1 MKLAF
6 ATSVLLTLPL
16 LGCGG
21 SGSGTTT
28 LTTDVCSEL
37 SSDTF
42 SCTTM
47 LQDMTTVAQQTVTT
61 VKTSIE
67 QLDSDVAAYCLAQDS
82 ASLDTAQAQWKTT
95 MAAVQKME
103 VMQFDAIATERNQF
117 YNWPSNDT
125 CKVDLQIASDPN
137 ADITGVATGRR
148 GLNAVE
154 YILFEADTL
163 QSCETFSAVQEWVA
177 ATPEANRKQARC
189 DYAKVV
195 TSDLVVRTAALQ
207 TELSTLDLATKL
219 ESMQLAANSISDAL
233 FYVDKQTK
241 DAKLTAA
248 LPQTTDGE
256 FKATSLESQFAHISK
271 EHMKNNLLGAK
282 AIFTAND
289 QTGFEDYLIAAGQ
302 QEIATNMI
310 SALDAALANLDAIDG
325 DFFTAVSSAS
335 DQAACINT
343 TDYVAA
349 DSDIIKLCALQKNIK
364 AFTDLLKEDFV
375 MVLKFTKPA
384 AADGD
389 ND

>member
-6 ATSVLLTLPL
+6 ATSVLLTLSL
-16 LGCGG
+16 TGCGG
-21 SGSGTTT
+21 SGASSTT
-28 LTTDVCSEL
+28 LTTDVCKEL

-42 SCTTM
+42 SCNTM
-47 LQDMTTVAQQTVTT
+47 LQDMTSVAQQTVTT
-61 VKTSIE
+61 VKTSLT
-67 QLDSDVAAYCLAQDS
+67 QLDSDVASYCSAQD
-82 ASLDTAQAQWKTT
+82 AGSLSTAQAQWTTT

-117 YNWPSNDT
+117 YNWPSNDN
-125 CKVDLQIASDPN
+125 CKVDFQIATDPTE
-137 ADITGVATGRR
+137 DITGVATGRR

-154 YILFEADTL
+154 YILFEEDTL
-163 QSCETFSAVQEWVA
+163 ASCTSFSAVEEWVA
-177 ATPEANRKQARC
+177 ETSPATRKQARC

-195 TSDLVVRTAALQ
+195 TADLVNRASALE
-207 TELSTLDLATKL
+207 TELSTLDLTTKL
-219 ESMQLAANSISDAL
+219 NSLQAAANSISDAL

-241 DAKLTAA
+241 DAKLIAA
-248 LPQTTDGE
+248 LPQAADGE
-256 FKATSLESQFAHISK
+256 FKATSLESQFANTSK

-302 QEIATNMI
+302 QEIADNMI
-310 SALDAALANLDAIDG
+310 AALDAALANLDAIDA
-325 DFFTAVSSAS
+325 DFYTAVSNAS
-335 DQAACINT
+335 DKAACINT
-343 TDYVAA
+343 TDYVAG

>member
-6 ATSVLLTLPL
+6 ATSVLLTLSL
-16 LGCGG
+16 TGCGG
-21 SGSGTTT
+21 SGSGSTT
-28 LTTDVCSEL
+28 LTTDVCKESN
-37 SSDTF
+37 SDTF
-42 SCTTM
+42 SCSTM
-47 LQDMTTVAQQTVTT
+47 LQDMTGVAQQTVIS
-61 VKTSIE
+61 VKTNLE
-67 QLDSDVAAYCLAQDS
+67 QLNSDVGNYCTAQDA
-82 ASLDTAQAQWKTT
+82 ASLSTAQSQWATT

-125 CKVDLQIASDPN
+125 CKVDFQIATDPTE
-137 ADITGVATGRR
+137 DITVVATGRR

-154 YILFEADTL
+154 YILFEEDTL
-163 QSCETFSAVQEWVA
+163 ASCSSFSAVQEWVA
-177 ATPEANRKQARC
+177 ANELAARKQARC
-189 DYAKVV
+189 DYAKTV
-195 TSDLVVRTAALQ
+195 TADLVTRATQLE
-207 TELSTLDLATKL
+207 TELATLDLTTKL
-219 ESMQLAANSISDAL
+219 NSLQAAANSISDGL

-241 DAKLTAA
+241 DAKLTAT
-248 LPQTTDGE
+248 LPQVTDGE
-256 FKATSLESQFAHISK
+256 FNETSLESQFAHISK

-302 QEIATNMI
+302 QDIATNMI
-310 SALDAALANLDAIDG
+310 SALDSALANLDAIDG
-325 DFFTAVSSAS
+325 DFFTAVSNAS
-335 DQAACINT
+335 DQAACINA
-343 TDYVAA
+343 TDYVAG

-364 AFTDLLKEDFV
+364 TFTDLLKEDFV